1 MVVQLVVNQESMLYN
16 PVVQLET
23 GPVKRLEDNPQ
34 GCQKPSDMGI
44 AYEELGVSESEETG
58 IES

>member
-1 MVVQLVVNQESMLYN
+1 MLYN

-23 GPVKRLEDNPQ
+23 GPVKRLDDNPQ

-44 AYEELGVSESEETG
+44 AYEEIGVSENEENG